1 MRPATPHCSY
11 GFGVDIPLSS
21 SVILVIAVALWIVW
35 VAPYLLRKGRH
46 QLQPAGDLV
55 ADINDLEPAAPQAG
69 HVMKMATQQEKPMT
83 STQRTQSVP
92 GISGHDGGPQTAATS
107 PAFRIRYGRLALAL
121 AGLLSLLTGV
131 VSAVLGI
138 FGLGS
143 PWLPF
148 TALLGAGAAVFALR
162 WLAVRDRQRKVND
175 AFREAMGAPSRSAP
189 ERAPLLEPAGEP
201 REWPESPLF
210 DAQADTTERGPL
222 PKPMTA
228 QELRQAAL
236 AEAVASGDASAG
248 TGDVRTLEGSSWE
261 PVEVPKPTYVAA
273 PKAERAA
280 PQPLDLPEAPKAV
293 GRPSLKQGLP
303 QPGGSLGADVDQ
315 KSPGKAQSALSN
327 LDDVLQRRRA

>member
-1 MRPATPHCSY
+1 MRPGTPHCSY

-35 VAPYLLRKGRH
+35 VGPYLLRKGRH
-46 QLQPAGDLV
+46 QLQPAGDFA

-69 HVMKMATQQEKPMT
+69 HIMKMAAQQEKPMT
-83 STQRTQSVP
+83 STQRTESVP
-92 GISGHDGGPQTAATS
+92 GSTGHDGGPQTASTS

-121 AGLLSLLTGV
+121 AGLLSLFTGV
-131 VSAVLGI
+131 VSAALRI

-148 TALLGAGAAVFALR
+148 AALLGAGAAVFALR
-162 WLAVRDRQRKVND
+162 WLAVRDRRRKMND
-175 AFREAMGAPSRSAP
+175 AFREAMGAPARSAP
-189 ERAPLLEPAGEP
+189 ECAPRREPAGEP
-201 REWPESPLF
+201 RERPESLLF
-210 DAQADTTERGPL
+210 DAQADTTERKPL

-236 AEAVASGDASAG
+236 AEAMASGDASAG
-248 TGDVRTLEGSSWE
+248 TGDARTPEGSSWE
-261 PVEVPKPTYVAA
+261 PVEVPKPTYVEA

-293 GRPSLKQGLP
+293 GKPSLKQGLP
-303 QPGGSLGADVDQ
+303 QTAGSLGADADY
-315 KSPGKAQSALSN
+315 KPLGKAQSALSN